1 MTKQMKRMFGI
12 ILVIFLLSSMVACGQ
27 LSGKRV
33 SVKIPESVKKTPKA
47 GKEIKQTERKVTV
60 NEADMFQTVIDRYQE
75 SLGLFVNELDFEKVS
90 SYLYWTEQFDYVYDG
105 AYYSQTDLDGDG
117 VSELIVALGGKD
129 SKAATKTIIDL
140 YSVSDKGDLV
150 RLSDITKQNR
160 GPEVGE
166 KVRMY
171 LLKDGSLLLY
181 AVGHYERLRI
191 NPERTLL
198 VSEGKIAE
206 PAESDYLDLS
216 SLKWTKLEKQAPQP
230 APEETKTNRQEGMNI
245 EAIQQGD
252 FSSIAGV
259 WENAQGNRVT
269 IQSDGFVTYDG
280 IEHTYFVDVERASIS
295 ETGVLGAAI
304 TYYNPTNKPVA
315 SGSVPTVFV
324 PKGAVIMSVADGGT
338 DSTDIN
344 RDRFF
349 SAQYVMPS
357 DILAQEVYYRVD

>member
-1 MTKQMKRMFGI
+1 MTKRYLI
-12 ILVIFLLSSMVACGQ
+12 TAHIALLSLLCLGACT
-27 LSGKRV
+27 
-33 SVKIPESVKKTPKA
+33 KKTD
-47 GKEIKQTERKVTV
+47 KQTVDKPPITTTDKASDPKTTDKKAKIK
-60 NEADMFQTVIDRYQE
+60 EADVYKTVIDRYQE
-75 SLGLFVNELDFEKVS
+75 SLGLFVKELDFEKVS
-90 SYLYWTEQFDYVYDG
+90 SYLYWTEKFDYVYDG

-129 SKAATKTIIDL
+129 SKADTKTIIDL

-171 LLKDGSLLLY
+171 PLKDGSLLLY

-230 APEETKTNRQEGMNI
+230 VLEETKTNRQEGMNI

-252 FSSIAGV
+252 FSSITGI
-259 WENAQGNRVT
+259 WENAQGKRVT

-280 IEHTYFVDVERASIS
+280 IDNTYFVDVERASIS
-295 ETGVLGAAI
+295 ETGFLGAAI

-349 SAQYVMPS
+349 STQYVMPS